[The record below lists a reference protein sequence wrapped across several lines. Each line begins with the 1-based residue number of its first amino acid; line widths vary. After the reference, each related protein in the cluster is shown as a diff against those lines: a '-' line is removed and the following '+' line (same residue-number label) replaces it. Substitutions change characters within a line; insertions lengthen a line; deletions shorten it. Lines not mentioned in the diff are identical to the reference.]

1 MFITTD
7 YSKRYA
13 CYNAVLE
20 VLKPMGPGE
29 TVTLDGMSCED
40 RIIHLDVVRALIHT
54 ARKDTDR
61 NFRTSV
67 QEDCSEIDDGWTK
80 TTTTIR
86 RLHVTC
92 TGMA

>member
-20 VLKPMGPGE
+20 VLETMGPGE
-29 TVTLDGMSCED
+29 TVTIDGMSCED
-40 RIIHLDVVRALIHT
+40 RVIHLDVVRALIHT

-67 QEDCSEIDDGWTK
+67 QEEGGEVDDGWTK

-92 TGMA
+92 TGLA

>member
-7 YSKRYA
+7 YSKRSA
-13 CYNAVLE
+13 CYNAVLD
-20 VLKPMGPGE
+20 VLKPMEPGE
-29 TVTLDGMSCED
+29 TVTIDGMSCED
-40 RIIHLDVVRALIHT
+40 RVIHLEVVRALIHT

-67 QEDCSEIDDGWTK
+67 QEEVSEVDDGWTK
-80 TTTTIR
+80 ATTTIR
-86 RLHVTC
+86 RMYVTC